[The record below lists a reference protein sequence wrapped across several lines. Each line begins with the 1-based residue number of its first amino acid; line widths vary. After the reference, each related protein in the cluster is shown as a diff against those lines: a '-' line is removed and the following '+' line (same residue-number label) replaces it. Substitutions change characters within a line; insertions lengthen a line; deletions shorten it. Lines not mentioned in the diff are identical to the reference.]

1 MADKDKKDDVI
12 ESLLAEV
19 REKVRKDIPLEDIE
33 PEVRME
39 PEVMTLGE
47 DFGPNAIE
55 KAEEEAEEERDRLIR
70 EELAKQAQEEEARK
84 AAEKDKER
92 ADKDARKKENK
103 KVANEALE
111 KVVARNKVLRKLKK
125 KTGYP
130 TMLEKLGVFATGS
143 IPGLLLGTFDRMKEY
158 ESAEKALDRELGLAA
173 TAAKTAKAKLA
184 ILPVGERSLIAQGL
198 EIIHRR
204 TRNGTLQ
211 QGWQKGVLPEGMS
224 LAQTIM
230 GVHMLYDTVYFKR
243 PLEGGEQTSEQNQQ
257 WERGRTNLQSLSKR
271 LVDIDENLKETEK
284 TLTDDRKLEVEN
296 LARDGKTIDQ
306 LAGWEKQS
314 ADQQRAFQAIYRNT
328 QLDMA
333 DEADKEANTEMG
345 ALVAAKAS
353 QAVLLGLRGVGGLPK
368 EFFNGVDKKHH
379 ARLRTKFR
387 AGLVERLNLTAS
399 GKEKRLADAD
409 DELAKAEG
417 QLAATRGKTIEDN
430 PYASEEDKAVAAN
443 GKAAQYKQ
451 WNIGVTNQNLRDKG
465 LQDQR
470 AYSEQ
475 QNINAATQQ
484 SAEAQGG
491 LAAYSPDLAL
501 KNNPFKD
508 AGVNKEAWTKGF
520 IESRTELKKGKTKED
535 YAKDNAGKAFDGQ
548 IKQAYKLA
556 HFRNEIPPDE
566 LEALKHSTT
575 PWQAH
580 QNKLGELRAL
590 LFMQQEYNSLFAK
603 ASSKSAEAARKFGFT
618 KYDPLTAPAD
628 ATEAVLWYNSE
639 LLGNR
644 IRKVWAE
651 AGSLV
656 RDDAS
661 EAAATSKGAPYKYFN
676 YVDHAGLLKFRTW
689 QLIAGR
695 DKEMFPLS
703 PEYQG
708 KVPGATK
715 GVPRILTEEE
725 IASGVPVAPDGKT
738 YLPDYWFDSANRGLA
753 FEAMTRQVIG
763 ADGKPVLGADGKPKI
778 VSLRGTYFQDPNDP
792 NAGRNPA
799 IPVDLKREEL
809 KPKPPA
815 GPPQPPP
822 PPGALVPAA
831 DEVGRTATT
840 PPTHALLLVGAV
852 KTKIPV
858 GKIQTLPSGDRYVIM
873 ETGGKLRVV
882 QLGKR

>member
-1 MADKDKKDDVI
+1 MVDKDKKDDVI

-39 PEVMTLGE
+39 PEVMPLGE

-55 KAEEEAEEERDRLIR
+55 KAEEKAEEERDRLIR
-70 EELAKQAQEEEARK
+70 EELAKKAQEDEARK
-84 AAEKDKER
+84 AAEKDKDR

-103 KVANEALE
+103 KATQLALE
-111 KVVARNKVLRKLKK
+111 KVIASRKGKQKLKK
-125 KTGYP
+125 KIGYP
-130 TMLEKLGVFATGS
+130 TKLEKLAVFATGS

-158 ESAEKALDRELGLAA
+158 ESAAKALDKELGLAA
-173 TAAKTAKAKLA
+173 TAAKTANTKKKLKE
-184 ILPVGERSLIAQGL
+184 LPVGERSQIAEAL

-204 TRNGTLQ
+204 TKDGTLQ
-211 QGWQKGVLPEGMS
+211 QGWQAPILPKGMS
-224 LAQTIM
+224 RAQTIM
-230 GVHMLYDTVYFKR
+230 GMHMLYETVYFKR
-243 PLEGGEQTSEQNQQ
+243 PDEGGEQTSEQNQQ

-284 TLTDDRKLEVEN
+284 TLTDDRKLEVKN

-306 LAGWEKQS
+306 LAGWEDEK

-353 QAVLLGLRGVGGLPK
+353 QAVLLGLRGVDGLPK

-379 ARLRTKFR
+379 ERLRTKFR
-387 AGLVERLNLTAS
+387 AGVIEKFNLTAS
-399 GKEKRLADAD
+399 GKEKRLTDAD
-409 DELAKAEG
+409 DELAESEG

-443 GKAAQYKQ
+443 GKATQYKR

-465 LQDQR
+465 LQNQR

-491 LAAYSPDLAL
+491 LAAYSPDLTL
-501 KNNPFKD
+501 KNNPFK
-508 AGVNKEAWTKGF
+508 AVGVNKEAWTKGF
-520 IESRTELKKGKTKED
+520 LDSQIELKKGKTKED
-535 YAKDNAGKAFDGQ
+535 YAKANAGKAFDGQ
-548 IKQAYKLA
+548 IKQAYKLT
-556 HFRNEIPPDE
+556 HFGNEIEEGE
-566 LEALKHSTT
+566 LKALKLSTT

-580 QNKLGELRAL
+580 ANKLGELRAL

-603 ASSKSAEAARKFGFT
+603 ASSKSAKAAENFGFT
-618 KYDPLTAPAD
+618 KYDPLIAPAD

-644 IRKVWAE
+644 TRKVWAE

-661 EAAATSKGAPYKYFN
+661 EAAATSKGAPYKYYN
-676 YVDHAGLLKFRTW
+676 YVDHMGILKFRTW
-689 QLIAGR
+689 QVIAGR

-703 PEYQG
+703 PEFKQ
-708 KVPGATK
+708 T
-715 GVPRILTEEE
+715 GVPRELTDVE
-725 IASGVPVAPDGKT
+725 IGAGEPVAPDGKT

-763 ADGKPVLGADGKPKI
+763 ADGNPVIGADGKPKTA
-778 VSLRGTYFQDPNDP
+778 SLRATYAQDPNDA
-792 NAGRNPA
+792 NIGRNPA
-799 IPVDLKREEL
+799 IPVDLGRGEL
-809 KPKPPA
+809 KPKPPP
-815 GPPQPPP
+815 GPAAPPP
-822 PPGALVPAA
+822 PPGVLVPAA
-831 DEVGRTATT
+831 HEVGRTATT
-840 PPTHALLLVGAV
+840 PPTHVLMDVGGV